1 MDITVPEAMAT
12 LCRGIHD
19 RWGHVDVWA
28 HTAIHAAP
36 LTPTTHI
43 DARDLSRSLDAN
55 VTAAQRLMAYVEP
68 LLKAAPAGRALFFD
82 DPRAGQK
89 FFGTYGATKAAQIA
103 LARSWQA
110 EGAKIGPRVDILTPA
125 PMPTALRGRFF
136 PGEDRS
142 RLALPADEA
151 RRLLGEADLL

>member
-1 MDITVPEAMAT
+1 M
-12 LCRGIHD
+12 
-19 RWGHVDVWA
+19 
-28 HTAIHAAP
+28 
-36 LTPTTHI
+36 
-43 DARDLSRSLDAN
+43 
-55 VTAAQRLMAYVEP
+55 TAAQRLMAYVEP

-82 DPRAGQK
+82 DPRAG
-89 FFGTYGATKAAQIA
+89 
-103 LARSWQA
+103 RSWQA

-151 RRLLGEADLL
+151 RRLLGEAGLL